1 MMNISTML
9 EAFVCDE
16 DGLSATEYVV
26 MFAAIIAVV
35 VAGAAALSGL
45 IGAAFNDACSALGG
59 SCP

>member
-1 MMNISTML
+1 MMNISNLL
-9 EAFVCDE
+9 EAFVRDE

-45 IGAAFNDACSALGG
+45 IDTAFTDACAALGG

>member
-1 MMNISTML
+1 MMNISNLL
-9 EAFVCDE
+9 EAFVRDE

-45 IGAAFNDACSALGG
+45 IDTAFNDACAALGG